1 MTEELKHIDKAG
13 TVENAEVV
21 ENTEVV
27 ESNDSKQSN
36 KHWYVL
42 RVMGGTIRVFLP
54 SMAKV
59 DFNKLETHFFGETK
73 SPCGVLAQMLGF
85 K

>member
-13 TVENAEVV
+13 TVENTKVV
-21 ENTEVV
+21 ENTEFV

-42 RVMGGTIRVFLP
+42 RVMGGKEKKTASSDKTGQIG
-54 SMAKV
+54 MQ
-59 DFNKLETHFFGETK
+59 
-73 SPCGVLAQMLGF
+73 VLIPVTDSAPI
-85 K
+85 KHNDVIK